1 MKFFAKKTKEKL
13 QKNDFP
19 KYIETLDKEK
29 FKNFIESY
37 NICLIDFWAS
47 WCQPCK
53 NMSPRIRQLSKRF
66 EGKVAFGK
74 VNIEKNKAL
83 AEEYNVMSIPTLLLF
98 INGKE
103 KATLTGLKTV
113 GEIKKIINK
122 YL

>member
-1 MKFFAKKTKEKL
+1 
-13 QKNDFP
+13 
-19 KYIETLDKEK
+19 
-29 FKNFIESY
+29 
-37 NICLIDFWAS
+37 
-47 WCQPCK
+47 
-53 NMSPRIRQLSKRF
+53 MSPRIRQLSKRF

>member
-1 MKFFAKKTKEKL
+1 MKLFGEKTKKDL
-13 QKNDFP
+13 QKNDCP
-19 KYIETLDKEK
+19 KYIETLDKK
-29 FKNFIESY
+29 NFKDFIESY

-53 NMSPRIRQLSKRF
+53 KMGPRIRQLSKRF

-74 VNIEKNKAL
+74 LNVEKNKSIE
-83 AEEYNVMSIPTLLLF
+83 EEYKVMSIPTLILF
-98 INGKE
+98 VNGKE

-113 GEIKKIINK
+113 GELKKIINK